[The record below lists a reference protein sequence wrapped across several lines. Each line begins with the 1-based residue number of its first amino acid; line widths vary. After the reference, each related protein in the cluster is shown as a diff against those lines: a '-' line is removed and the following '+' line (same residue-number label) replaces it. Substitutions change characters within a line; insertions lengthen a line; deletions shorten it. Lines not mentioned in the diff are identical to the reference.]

1 MERDQLIEDLSDV
14 DLVEM
19 TDIYEKTCGGS
30 AGPGRD
36 MSTMEPIEP
45 SVTES
50 IKTSSPETLELYRD
64 VGLKAAAA
72 GHVGVLLLA
81 GGQGTRLGVQYPKV
95 GQCLNFSN

>member
-1 MERDQLIEDLSDV
+1 MEREQLIEDLSDV
-14 DLVEM
+14 DLGEM
-19 TDIYEKTCGGS
+19 TDMYEKTCGDN

-45 SVTES
+45 SLTES
-50 IKTSSPETLELYRD
+50 IKTSSPETLELYRE

-72 GHVGVLLLA
+72 GQVGVLLLA

-95 GQCLNFSN
+95 GQCLNLST